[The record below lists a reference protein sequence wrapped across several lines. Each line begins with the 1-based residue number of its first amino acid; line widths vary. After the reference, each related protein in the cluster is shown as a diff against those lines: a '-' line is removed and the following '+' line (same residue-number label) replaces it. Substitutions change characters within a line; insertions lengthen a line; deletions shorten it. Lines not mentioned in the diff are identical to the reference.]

1 VPAEVLAVTRSTTIS
16 AVVPSALAAAASLL
30 SLAFALSTLERWVER
45 RRRHNL
51 MWTIAL
57 SLFAAAS
64 AAQWTGAAI
73 GWGPLSFRLFY
84 LLGPILS
91 VPFLA
96 LGTAYLLGDRRR
108 TDVIAAIT
116 ALVGAFAT
124 GVVLVAPLTGPI
136 DPDVLPQGSEVFGPL
151 PRVLAASLSA
161 GGAMVLIGGAL
172 WSVVRLARRRADR
185 RLVAANGLIAL
196 GAIALSAAGLLN
208 SLVGEMEAFS
218 IAHVVGISLVFAGF
232 LVTNPRPRA
241 ALLARPEGRSGLRS
255 VGSAEGPPQHLA
267 G

>member
-1 VPAEVLAVTRSTTIS
+1 M
-16 AVVPSALAAAASLL
+16 VPSALAAAATLL
-30 SLAFALSTLERWVER
+30 SLAFALSTLERYVER
-45 RRRHNL
+45 RRRHHL
-51 MWTIAL
+51 AWTI
-57 SLFAAAS
+57 SLFLFAGAS

-73 GWGPLSFRLFY
+73 GWGPLAFRLFY

-108 TDVIAAIT
+108 VDVAA
-116 ALVGAFAT
+116 ALVGLVSAFGA
-124 GVVLVAPLTGPI
+124 GVVLVAPLTGRIRPGE
-136 DPDVLPQGSEVFGPL
+136 LPQGSEVFGPL

-161 GGAMVLIGGAL
+161 GGALVLIGGAL
-172 WSVVRLARRRADR
+172 WSVGRLARPGGDR
-185 RLVAANGLIAL
+185 RLVTANVLIAL

-218 IAHVVGISLVFAGF
+218 IAHVVGISLVFGGF

-241 ALLARPEGRSGLRS
+241 ALRS
-255 VGSAEGPPQHLA
+255 VARHSAEGA
-267 G
+267 A